1 MYRAEHFSTRIHPL
15 KITIAVVSLLL
26 TWNGPVHA
34 QNGLVSTDVASGDS
48 IESVLQESNDD
59 LTQMELQIKAG
70 EFDLPQAW
78 LNAHV
83 DRVQR
88 NSHRFDPQLVK
99 PLTLLGDIEA
109 RRGNY
114 DQALDLY
121 GQAVHVQRVSSGLVS
136 PGQVEIVHREADVYR
151 SLGDMKN
158 ANERE
163 EYAYHVL
170 KAAYEAYDQN
180 LLPGVF
186 RLAQWY
192 TSTNNIYAAR
202 ALYQRSFD
210 ILTAN
215 GRGGSPEAIPALEG
229 LAATYRQER
238 FPPFFVVSTASSA
251 PGASAGRAF
260 DAPITIGDYPRGEQA
275 LQQIVQI
282 RRDHGND
289 PLQVSEAVLDL
300 ADWYLLF
307 DRPKRAMPLYD
318 FAYDLLNGTENVD
331 ADSFFAQPRL
341 LHFPAPSDPKAPEL
355 GTDGEPQIGHVELSF
370 DVTPNG
376 FVRDLKTIA
385 SQPEGMMDFRVRK
398 SVRASRFRPAIVD
411 GVAVK
416 TDDQTF
422 RHEFTYYPAPTPA
435 EPISA
440 DAAAVQ

>member
-1 MYRAEHFSTRIHPL
+1 MYRAEFTSPRHPSL
-15 KITIAVVSLLL
+15 GTLIALTSLLL
-26 TWNGPVHA
+26 AGAGVTRAQTGPEV
-34 QNGLVSTDVASGDS
+34 GDS
-48 IESVLQESNDD
+48 IESVLQETSND
-59 LTQMELQIKAG
+59 LVEMETQIQAG
-70 EFDLPQAW
+70 EYDLPHAW
-78 LNAHV
+78 LDAHV
-83 DRVQR
+83 NRLQR

-121 GQAVHVQRVSSGLVS
+121 GQAVHVQRVSRGLVS

-151 SLGDMKN
+151 SLGDIKN

-180 LLPGVF
+180 LLPGVY

-192 TSTNNIYAAR
+192 SSTNNIYAAR
-202 ALYQRSFD
+202 ALYQRSVD

-229 LAATYRQER
+229 LARTYRQER
-238 FPPFFVVSTASSA
+238 FPPHFVLTSTSSA

-260 DAPITIGDYPRGEQA
+260 EAPINIGDYPRGEQA

-282 RRDHGND
+282 RRDNGND
-289 PLQVSEAVLDL
+289 AIQVSEAVLDL

-318 FAYDLLNGTENVD
+318 FAYDLLSGSESVD
-331 ADSFFAQPRL
+331 AEAFFAQPRM
-341 LHFPAPSDPKAPEL
+341 LHFPAPSDPKPPAL
-355 GTDGEPQIGHVELSF
+355 GTDAEPLVGHVELSF
-370 DVTPNG
+370 DITANG
-376 FVRDLKTIA
+376 FVRDLKTVD

-398 SVRASRFRPAIVD
+398 SIRASRFRPAIVD
-411 GVAVK
+411 GVPVK
-416 TDDQTF
+416 TEEQSF
-422 RHEFTYYPAPTPA
+422 RHEFTYYPNPGPA